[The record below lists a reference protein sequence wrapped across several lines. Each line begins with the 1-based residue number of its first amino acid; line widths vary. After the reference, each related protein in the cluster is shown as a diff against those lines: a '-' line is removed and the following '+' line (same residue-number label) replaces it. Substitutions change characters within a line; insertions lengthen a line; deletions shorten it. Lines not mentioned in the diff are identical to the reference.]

1 MDRPANDR
9 TRGNFPV
16 GTQVEVRD
24 RFCAGWS
31 RGFQVSET
39 ARDGY
44 RVCRMSDRYV
54 LPVPFVTSDVRRAG

>member
-1 MDRPANDR
+1 MDRAATDH
-9 TRGNFPV
+9 TQGNFPV

-24 RFCAGWS
+24 RFCAEWS
-31 RGFQVSET
+31 RGFQVSDA

-54 LPVPFVTSDVRRAG
+54 LPVRFVTNDVRRAG

>member
-1 MDRPANDR
+1 MDRPANDH
-9 TRGNFPV
+9 TQENFPV

-31 RGFQVSET
+31 RGFQVSDA

-44 RVCRMSDRYV
+44 RVSRMSDRYV
-54 LPVPFVTSDVRRAG
+54 LPVRFVTRDVRRAG